1 LSVSILSLT
10 DKTAIVTGARR
21 GMGSAI
27 ALALG
32 EAGANV
38 VVSDVVGGDELDSV
52 ADEIRKLGR
61 CSLAIQAD
69 TTCKVDVD
77 GMVQRV
83 IDEFGGIDVL
93 VNNAGIFMNV
103 PLVELREE
111 DWDRILN
118 VDLKGYHLCCQAVG
132 KAMVEQKKGCI
143 INIAS
148 RNSIKASEGHGAYCA
163 AKAGV
168 AMLTKVLARELGK
181 YNVRVNAVSPGM
193 VRTDLSRP
201 MWSNPK
207 FMKQFVSLVPL
218 GRIAEPSEIASV
230 VLFLAS
236 SASSYITGHNILV
249 DGGREA

>member
-1 LSVSILSLT
+1 MSVSAFSLM
-10 DKTAIVTGARR
+10 DKIAIVTGARR
-21 GMGSAI
+21 GMGKAI
-27 ALALG
+27 ALTLG

-38 VVSDVVGGDELDSV
+38 VVSDVVGGGELDSV
-52 ADEIRKLGR
+52 AAEIRKLGR
-61 CSLAIQAD
+61 RSLAVQAD
-69 TTCKVDVD
+69 TACKADVD

-83 IDEFGGIDVL
+83 MDEFGGIDIL
-93 VNNAGIFMNV
+93 VNNAGVFMNV
-103 PLVELREE
+103 PLLELREE

-132 KAMVEQKKGCI
+132 KIMVEQKKGCI

-148 RNSIKASEGHGAYCA
+148 RNSVKANEGHGAYCA

-168 AMLTKVLARELGK
+168 AMLTKVLARELGR
-181 YNVRVNAVSPGM
+181 YNVRVNAVSPGIA
-193 VRTDLSRP
+193 RTELSRP
-201 MWSNPK
+201 MWSDPE
-207 FMKQFVSLVPL
+207 FMKQLVSVVPL
-218 GRIAEPSEIASV
+218 GRMAEPSEIASV